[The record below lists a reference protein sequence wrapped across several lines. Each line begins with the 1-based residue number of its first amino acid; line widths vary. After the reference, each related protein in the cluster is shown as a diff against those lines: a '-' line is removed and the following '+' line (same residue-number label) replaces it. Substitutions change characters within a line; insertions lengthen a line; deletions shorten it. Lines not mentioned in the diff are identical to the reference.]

1 MDPRGLWRSKRVLR
15 SGMMP
20 TRQGSI
26 RLFRFAG
33 IDVFLHSSWF
43 MILIADVY
51 LRLGY
56 YSSIEWNVFECLAL
70 FTLVLMHEFG
80 HALACRSVGGKAD
93 QIVLWPLGGVAYVDP
108 PQRPGAT
115 LWTLVAGPLVNV
127 VLAPVL
133 VSVWFVS
140 GSSTLPESMPNL
152 FKFITAIMEINLGLL
167 CFNLLPVYP
176 LDGGQILASLLWFP
190 LGRARSLVIAT
201 VIGFVGVAALV
212 VGAVLQHS
220 LWLGIICAFIFL
232 NCRSGFLHGLAL
244 LRRSRAPVR
253 DGFNCP
259 SCKAAPPTGAHWR
272 CGNCRTAFDIFE
284 TFGVCPNCGVHFKAT
299 RCLECG
305 ETSQIS
311 EWLGARVPPVVG

>member
-1 MDPRGLWRSKRVLR
+1 VL
-15 SGMMP
+15 P

-26 RLFRFAG
+26 RIFRFAG
-33 IDVFLHSSWF
+33 IDVFLHWSWLAVA
-43 MILIADVY
+43 LIEMN
-51 LRLGY
+51 LREGR
-56 YSSIEWNVFECLAL
+56 YSSIVWNAL
-70 FTLVLMHEFG
+70 EYLTLFALVLMHEFG

-115 LWTLVAGPLVNV
+115 LWTLAAGPLVNV

-133 VSVWFVS
+133 VGVWFVS

-152 FKFITAIMEINLGLL
+152 FNFISAIMEINLGLL
-167 CFNLLPVYP
+167 CFNLLPIYP

-201 VIGFVGVAALV
+201 LIGFVGIAGLIV
-212 VGAVLQHS
+212 VAVLIQS
-220 LWLGIICAFIFL
+220 TWIGIMCAFIFL
-232 NCRSGFLHGLAL
+232 NCGRGFRRGLAL
-244 LRRSRAPVR
+244 LRLSRAPR
-253 DGFNCP
+253 REGLNCP
-259 SCKAAPPTGAHWR
+259 SCKAAPPIGAHWR

-311 EWLGARVPPVVG
+311 EWLGGRVPPVAG